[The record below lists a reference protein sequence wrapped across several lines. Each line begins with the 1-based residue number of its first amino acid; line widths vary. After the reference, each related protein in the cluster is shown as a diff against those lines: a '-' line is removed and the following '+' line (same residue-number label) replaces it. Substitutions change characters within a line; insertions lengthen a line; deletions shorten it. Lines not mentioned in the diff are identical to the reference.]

1 MRTGNNAPHAPHAP
15 HAPGEALHPVADSSR
30 PVDSAPRMP
39 RPEAGV
45 GPAAVL
51 VGAPGAGK
59 STVGM
64 ALAQRLGV
72 AFRDTDA
79 DVEATLG
86 MSVSDVFL
94 EHGEEYFRAAER
106 TAVLVALDE
115 HAGVLALGGGAVL
128 DAEVRAALARHW
140 VVYLDVSASDAARR
154 VGLARDRPLLVEG
167 PRTRLAALLK
177 ARRPLYEEV
186 AAITVDTGAL
196 GVEEVVAQILVE
208 HAGRASR

>member
-1 MRTGNNAPHAPHAP
+1 
-15 HAPGEALHPVADSSR
+15 
-30 PVDSAPRMP
+30 MP
-39 RPEAGV
+39 PPEAGS

-106 TAVLVALDE
+106 TAVLVALGE

-196 GVEEVVAQILVE
+196 GVEDVVAEILVE
-208 HAGRASR
+208 RAGRASR

>member
-1 MRTGNNAPHAPHAP
+1 MRAESGARADG
-15 HAPGEALHPVADSSR
+15 PGAAVSGPV
-30 PVDSAPRMP
+30 
-39 RPEAGV
+39 
-45 GPAAVL
+45 AVL

-59 STVGM
+59 STVGI
-64 ALAQRLGV
+64 AVAARLGV

-79 DVEATLG
+79 DVESNLG

-106 TAVLVALDE
+106 AAVLTALAE
-115 HAGVLALGGGAVL
+115 HPGVLALGGGAVL
-128 DAEVRAALARHW
+128 DAGVRAELARHW
-140 VVYLDVSASDAARR
+140 VVYLDVTASDAAKR

-186 AAITVDTGAL
+186 AAITVDTAAL
-196 GVEEVVAQILVE
+196 GIDDVVAAILIE
-208 HAGRASR
+208 LAGRAGH

>member
-1 MRTGNNAPHAPHAP
+1 MRAGNNAP
-15 HAPGEALHPVADSSR
+15 HAPGEALRPAADSSR
-30 PVDSAPRMP
+30 PA
-39 RPEAGV
+39 EAGS

-106 TAVLVALDE
+106 TAVLVALGE
-115 HAGVLALGGGAVL
+115 HEGVLALGGGAVL

-186 AAITVDTGAL
+186 AAITVDAGAL
-196 GVEEVVAQILVE
+196 GVEDVVAEILVE
-208 HAGRASR
+208 HAGRVSR

>member
-1 MRTGNNAPHAPHAP
+1 
-15 HAPGEALHPVADSSR
+15 
-30 PVDSAPRMP
+30 MP